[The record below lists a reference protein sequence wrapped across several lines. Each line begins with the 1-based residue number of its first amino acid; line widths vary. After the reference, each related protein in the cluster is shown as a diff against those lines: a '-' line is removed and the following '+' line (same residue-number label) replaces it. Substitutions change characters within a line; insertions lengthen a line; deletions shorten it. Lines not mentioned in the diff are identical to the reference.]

1 MAVKEIS
8 VSYSYLKKLPD
19 FENIRVDAG
28 VTITVEPGQDVE
40 ELYDKAYESMKRQ
53 IKIGLNKIKGDVF

>member
-1 MAVKEIS
+1 MTVKKIT

-28 VTITVEPGQDVE
+28 VTITVAPGQEVD
-40 ELYDKAYESMKRQ
+40 ELYDKAYDSMKKQ
-53 IKIGLNKIKGDVF
+53 VKNGLNKFREDVF